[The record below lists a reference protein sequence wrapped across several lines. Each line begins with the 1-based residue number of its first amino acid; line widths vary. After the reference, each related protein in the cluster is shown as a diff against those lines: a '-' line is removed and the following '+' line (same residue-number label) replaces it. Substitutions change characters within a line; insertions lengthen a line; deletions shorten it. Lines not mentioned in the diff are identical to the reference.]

1 MRVINT
7 GLLFEA
13 MKTHAAAAGRLRA
26 WLAEAREAA
35 WSCPQDI
42 RDRFPS
48 ASFVGDDLVV
58 FNIGGTQYRL
68 LVRVDFGTGVVDV
81 LRFGTHAQYSRWKL

>member
-1 MRVINT
+1 MWVI
-7 GLLFEA
+7 GAELLFKA
-13 MKTHAAAAGRLRA
+13 ARKHAAAAGRLRA
-26 WLAEAREAA
+26 WLAEAEEAE

-58 FNIGGTQYRL
+58 FNIGGREYRL
-68 LVRVDFGTGVVDV
+68 VVRVDYRLGVLDI
-81 LRFGTHAQYSRWKL
+81 LRFGTHAEYSKWKL